1 MGESKQEKLK
11 VVEYFGGIGAIRK
24 AFERLD
30 IPFEVVDYVEI
41 DEFAELWNSTVK
53 ESDIEKYGWKANPWV
68 WVVDFERY
76 DKPEII

>member
-30 IPFEVVDYVEI
+30 IHFEVVDYVEI
-41 DEFAELWNSTVK
+41 DEFAVK
-53 ESDIEKYGWKANPWV
+53 
-68 WVVDFERY
+68 
-76 DKPEII
+76 